1 MTGTLFLGG
10 GGDAADEERHWRAM
24 LPGRRRVLYWP
35 FALTI
40 EMTRGAEEWLTRS
53 LRALR
58 LDVELQTWTDLEG
71 HLPDEMAHANLLFVG
86 GGNAF
91 QLFHHVRRHG
101 FEQSV
106 RDFVAG
112 GGDYYGGQSVRDFV
126 AGGGDY
132 YGGSAGAILACAD
145 IGFAAC
151 LDENEVGL
159 TDLTGLG
166 LTREFAVLPHYD
178 DGQLVAAR
186 EWSSDHGV
194 ALLGIPERSGLVTR
208 DGCVEVTGP
217 AAVMEFNGG
226 VVTVR
231 YPGDRWN
238 VSPS

>member
-10 GGDAADEERHWRAM
+10 GGDAADEERLWRAM

-71 HLPDEMAHANLLFVG
+71 HLPDEMAHADLLFVG

-91 QLFHHVRRHG
+91 QLLHHVRRHG
-101 FEQSV
+101 SE
-106 RDFVAG
+106 
-112 GGDYYGGQSVRDFV
+112 QSVRDFV